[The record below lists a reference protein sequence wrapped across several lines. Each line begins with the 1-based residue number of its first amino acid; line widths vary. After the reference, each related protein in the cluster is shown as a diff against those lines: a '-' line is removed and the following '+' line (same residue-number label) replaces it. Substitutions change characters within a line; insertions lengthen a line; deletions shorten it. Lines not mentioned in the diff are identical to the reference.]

1 MITRKKIISRLVLT
15 GLLATLTIPCAHAQN
30 NSERSPYSRYGYGR
44 LGERMTAGARAMGG
58 LGAGLRDPKTS
69 LVPLTLPHTQR
80 WIH

>member
-44 LGERMTAGARAMGG
+44 LGERMTAGARWT
-58 LGAGLRDPKTS
+58 R
-69 LVPLTLPHTQR
+69 
-80 WIH
+80 